1 MCQNWIN
8 QNVFNAVQLSLRPN
22 GFDNQENSSAT
33 SILNKNGELIIDLK
47 NKNEMLII
55 TVDPNATEMEV
66 DLSGEQVLHNGELK
80 LKQFLSNT

>member
-1 MCQNWIN
+1 
-8 QNVFNAVQLSLRPN
+8 
-22 GFDNQENSSAT
+22 
-33 SILNKNGELIIDLK
+33 
-47 NKNEMLII
+47 MLII